1 MIAMTKENLKNV
13 LTVVRN
19 MIRRSSDIGMRKAQ
33 SAEERA
39 HKAQITADAAKATA
53 DAAQSTAEAAQSTAE
68 AAQSTADAAKAT
80 ADSAPFVKADLN
92 KDAIYNKKSHSSG
105 TYIDLSGPNE
115 LAGSGYYK
123 VSDDLYDASRIKK
136 IAYTIKYSSGA
147 ISDVI
152 TKDDISSIV
161 YAEEDKS
168 VFLYNNVFLVCKK
181 TGTFHITVNTGRHTV
196 IVSETGLYLKTFSFS
211 NSYSF
216 VNYLKITHSYD
227 VAKSVYSDIL
237 LPSSTAGSSKQFRI
251 TVDDTGTLSATEVT
265 DTTT

>member
-1 MIAMTKENLKNV
+1 MTKENLKNV

-19 MIRRSSDIGMRKAQ
+19 IVDRSSKIGIKKAQ
-33 SAEERA
+33 SAEEQA
-39 HKAQITADAAKATA
+39 HKAQITADAAQATA
-53 DAAQSTAEAAQSTAE
+53 DA
-68 AAQSTADAAKAT
+68 
-80 ADSAPFVKADLN
+80 APFVKADLN
-92 KDAIYNKKSHSSG
+92 KDAIYNKESPRSG
-105 TYIDLSGPNE
+105 TYIALAGPNE
-115 LAGSGYYK
+115 LTDSGYYK
-123 VSDDLYDASRIKK
+123 VSDDLYDASRIKR

-147 ISDVI
+147 TSDVI

-161 YAEEDKS
+161 YVEEDKS

-181 TGTFHITVNTGRHTV
+181 TGTFHITVNTVRHTV
-196 IVSETGLYLKTFSFS
+196 IVSETGLYLKTFFLS

-216 VNYLKITHSYD
+216 VNYLKTTYSYD

-251 TVDDTGTLSATEVT
+251 TVDDTGALSATEVT

>member
-1 MIAMTKENLKNV
+1 MNKANLKNL

-19 MIRRSSDIGMRKAQ
+19 IIDRSSEIGIRKAQ

-39 HKAQITADAAKATA
+39 HKAQSTA
-53 DAAQSTAEAAQSTAE
+53 DAAQA
-68 AAQSTADAAKAT
+68 TADA
-80 ADSAPFVKADLN
+80 APFVKADLN
-92 KDAIYNKKSHSSG
+92 KDAIYHKESHSSG

-115 LAGSGYYK
+115 LTGSGYYK
-123 VSDDLYDASRIKK
+123 VSDDLYDASRIKR

-181 TGTFHITVNTGRHTV
+181 TGTFHITVNLGKHTIRV
-196 IVSETGLYLKTFSFS
+196 LETGLYLKTSSFS
-211 NSYSF
+211 NSNSF

-227 VAKSVYSDIL
+227 VAKSMYSDIL
-237 LPSSTAGSSKQFRI
+237 LPSSTAGSSKRFRI